1 MLLLLYLESPLNI
14 KGQFYFKK
22 LFLCY
27 SKMGCL
33 TSILFIGFV
42 FFFLY
47 FREGISPLS
56 HLSWG
61 KYRANFLWGEFL
73 SVKRKSLKINLNSP
87 NIHKCF
93 KSKYQD
99 PHIYT
104 HPEID
109 IFSLSLDK
117 SPTLAVSAVMRKKI
131 NKCTWSHGIVKLLE
145 ALLFPAR

>member
-1 MLLLLYLESPLNI
+1 MLFLLYLKSPLNI
-14 KGQFYFKK
+14 KGQYSLKSCFYATLKWVVSPPN
-22 LFLCY
+22 FLQ
-27 SKMGCL
+27 
-33 TSILFIGFV
+33 FFV
-42 FFFLY
+42 NIY

-61 KYRANFLWGEFL
+61 KYRANFLWGEFF

-131 NKCTWSHGIVKLLE
+131 NAHGAMIQ
-145 ALLFPAR
+145 